1 MICWNDNLKGIRV
14 MIAVMSIHSLFIILR
29 DKLKACLKFLVSF
42 QGNFWCWTW
51 SRTEERSQ
59 RQSQTCKYSN
69 TV

>member
-42 QGNFWCWTW
+42 QGNF
-51 SRTEERSQ
+51 
-59 RQSQTCKYSN
+59 
-69 TV
+69 